1 MKYKHLILALKSP
14 DLTIASDNIQFILK
28 RDLHMIAAIAKMS
41 ESLSA
46 IATIIIE
53 TTHQRSWWSQR
64 SSPQRSHRWKIWHKQ
79 VSIWSL
85 RIGLITEIMAITW
98 KKGFTCKVAASSTL
112 EEKCVIVIA
121 AIEIVLYPPPKC
133 ETIRRTRLDRIASV
147 TGRVGLPTF
156 IFMARDTCRLVDSC
170 KQQQQ

>member
-53 TTHQRSWWSQR
+53 TTHQRS
-64 SSPQRSHRWKIWHKQ
+64 
-79 VSIWSL
+79 
-85 RIGLITEIMAITW
+85 
-98 KKGFTCKVAASSTL
+98 
-112 EEKCVIVIA
+112 
-121 AIEIVLYPPPKC
+121 
-133 ETIRRTRLDRIASV
+133 
-147 TGRVGLPTF
+147 
-156 IFMARDTCRLVDSC
+156 
-170 KQQQQ
+170 

>member
-53 TTHQRSWWSQR
+53 TTHQRSW
-64 SSPQRSHRWKIWHKQ
+64 
-79 VSIWSL
+79 
-85 RIGLITEIMAITW
+85 
-98 KKGFTCKVAASSTL
+98 
-112 EEKCVIVIA
+112 
-121 AIEIVLYPPPKC
+121 
-133 ETIRRTRLDRIASV
+133 
-147 TGRVGLPTF
+147 
-156 IFMARDTCRLVDSC
+156 
-170 KQQQQ
+170 